1 MQWFST
7 FMFVILPS
15 FVLLGLGA
23 VLFRLLRKGK
33 GESRSQGPCEKDQAG
48 ELATA
53 ISILNAKGP
62 VEYCAYL
69 ASLVKK
75 HLSEKY
81 EIEARSMSTG
91 EIISKL
97 LHNLSNVDADYAGEI
112 LRMCEMVQFYGYKP
126 SRSEIKHLYQLAQ
139 KLISSDREED
149 ANAG

>member
-1 MQWFST
+1 MQWLST

-23 VLFRLLRKGK
+23 VLLRLFRRGR
-33 GESRSQGPCEKDQAG
+33 GDGGSRESHEGDQED
-48 ELATA
+48 ELAA
-53 ISILNAKGP
+53 AVSILNAKGP

-69 ASLVKK
+69 ASLVKR

-81 EIEARSMSTG
+81 EIEAESMSTG

-126 SRSEIKHLYQLAQ
+126 SRSEIKHLYQLAH
-139 KLISSDREED
+139 KLISDREED
-149 ANAG
+149 ASSG

>member
-1 MQWFST
+1 MQWLST

-15 FVLLGLGA
+15 FVLLGLGT
-23 VLFRLLRKGK
+23 VLLRFFRKGK
-33 GESRSQGPCEKDQAG
+33 EEAHSQESHEKDQED

-53 ISILNAKGP
+53 VSILNAKGP

-69 ASLVKK
+69 ASLVRK
-75 HLSEKY
+75 HLSQKY
-81 EIEARSMSTG
+81 EIEAGSMTTG

-126 SRSEIKHLYQLAQ
+126 SRSEIKHLYQLAR
-139 KLISSDREED
+139 KLVSEREED
-149 ANAG
+149 APSG